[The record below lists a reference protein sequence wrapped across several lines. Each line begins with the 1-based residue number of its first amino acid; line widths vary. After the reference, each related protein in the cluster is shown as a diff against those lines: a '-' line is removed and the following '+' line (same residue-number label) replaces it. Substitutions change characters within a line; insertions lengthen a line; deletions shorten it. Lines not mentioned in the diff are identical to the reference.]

1 MIIETFLRSFAHVF
15 HMVIQ
20 LYILVI
26 IVRAVMSWMGHIP
39 PNTFTIILRRLTDPV
54 FRFVH
59 RVLPFTIIGG
69 IDISPIII
77 IIALYF
83 IDNFFT
89 GLLLNFAASTPAAP
103 TTPIYE

>member
-1 MIIETFLRSFAHVF
+1 VIIENFLRAFAHVF
-15 HMVIQ
+15 HMAIQ

-77 IIALYF
+77 VIALYF

-89 GLLLNFAASTPAAP
+89 GLMLSYAASTSTTPA
-103 TTPIYE
+103 TPIY